1 MEVVLLTRNDAESG
15 LRIINSIE
23 AHKLSISRMAFTD
36 GSDPYH
42 YLDTFSCDLFLSAH
56 QDDVSAALAA
66 GFAAGRAYPPPTTLA
81 EDVSEVRIAFD
92 GDAVLFGDESER
104 IYQDEGLEA
113 FNAHERA
120 MEDTPMNPGPFK
132 GLLQAI
138 GSIQQRFP
146 ARECPIRTA
155 LVTSRGGTGPPA
167 VHQDAPIVGRHRQRV
182 VLPERNE

>member
-1 MEVVLLTRNDAESG
+1 M
-15 LRIINSIE
+15 
-23 AHKLSISRMAFTD
+23 
-36 GSDPYH
+36 
-42 YLDTFSCDLFLSAH
+42 
-56 QDDVSAALAA
+56 
-66 GFAAGRAYPPPTTLA
+66 
-81 EDVSEVRIAFD
+81 RIAFD
-92 GDAVLFGDESER
+92 GDAVLSGDESER

-155 LVTSRGGTGPPA
+155 LVTCRRALAHLRFIKTLRSWGVTVSESFFLSGMNKAKALHTFKPHIYFDDQPVHLDDAAASIPSAHVVRFSPRG
-167 VHQDAPIVGRHRQRV
+167 
-182 VLPERNE
+182 